1 MRITNRTRNTL
12 LGQHVTL
19 ASTWL
24 GRMRGYL
31 GRPAPMEGEGI
42 LLIPCNA
49 VHSYFMNFELDI
61 LFLDQK
67 GTVLEVIRGFAPW
80 KRTKRVRGSEYVLEV
95 PVGTLDSSG
104 TEVGDELSWR
114 EPAPY
119 TLSVLFQEHEDVT
132 APTVRDRSK
141 V

>member
-12 LGQHVTL
+12 LGQNVTL

-24 GRMRGYL
+24 GRLRGYL
-31 GRPAPMEGEGI
+31 GRSEPKEGEGM

-49 VHSYFMNFELDI
+49 VHSFFMTFALDV

-67 GTVLEVIRGFAPW
+67 GTVLEVFREFRPW
-80 KRTKRVRGSEYVLEV
+80 KRTKVVRGSRYVLEV
-95 PVGTLDSSG
+95 PVGTIDISG
-104 TEVGDELSWR
+104 TEIGDELSWR

-119 TLSVLFQEHEDVT
+119 TLSVLFQENEDEK
-132 APTVRDRSK
+132 APSGRERSK